1 MENKKICG
9 VILAAGLGKRMNS
22 SLPKVLHKILSKPMV
37 CYALDCLS
45 KISDIEKTVV
55 VISHHTEKVKDII
68 KSNSV
73 EFAYQE
79 KPLGTADA
87 LKSALSVIKDS
98 YDLILVVTGDTPL
111 IKSKTLESVI
121 DFHLQNK
128 NSLTVVTF
136 DASIPGAYGRIV
148 RVNDEISQIVELSDA
163 SEDIK
168 KITEVNSGFYVISS
182 SVLPLIEKIKA
193 NDKNGEFYLTDIVE
207 LSIKEGFKTA
217 AFKAADE
224 KEFFGINSR
233 QELLAAQKVLQ
244 REIAEHWLNNGVTIL
259 DTESVFIS
267 PEVTIGKDTFIYPN
281 VVLEG
286 NTHIGAN
293 CTIYP
298 GSRLLNVA
306 LEDDVVIKDSTV
318 IDASKILTGSVIGPF
333 AHIRPGSTIGPKGK
347 IGNFVE
353 VKNSTIGYNSKAS
366 HLTYIGD
373 SELGK
378 DINIGAG
385 TITCN
390 YDGKNKHKTVIKDGV
405 FVGSGT
411 QLVAPVTIN
420 KNAVIAAGS
429 TITKDVPEDALAV
442 ARTKQQHIDNWT
454 LIKQRT
460 KKD

>member
-1 MENKKICG
+1 MENKKICS
-9 VILAAGLGKRMNS
+9 VILAAGLGKRMHS
-22 SLPKVLHKILSKPMV
+22 SLPKVLHRILGKPMI
-37 CYALDCLS
+37 CYTADCLS
-45 KISDIEKTVV
+45 EISDIEKTVI
-55 VISHHTEKVKDII
+55 VISRLTETVKDFI
-68 KSNSV
+68 KKDSV

-111 IKSKTLESVI
+111 IKSKTLENVV
-121 DFHLQNK
+121 DFHLQNE
-128 NSLTVVTF
+128 NALTVVTF
-136 DASIPGAYGRIV
+136 NASVPGAYGRIL
-148 RVNDEISQIVELSDA
+148 RINNEISRIVELSDT
-163 SEDIK
+163 SNEVK
-168 KITEVNSGFYVISS
+168 KITEVNSGFYVISA
-182 SVLPLIEKIKA
+182 SVLPLIENIRR
-193 NDKNGEFYLTDIVE
+193 NEKNGEFYLTDIVE
-207 LSIKEGFKTA
+207 LSIKEGFKTEA
-217 AFKAADE
+217 LKAADE
-224 KEFFGINSR
+224 KEFWGINSR
-233 QELLAAQKVLQ
+233 QELLAAQRVLQ
-244 REIAEHWLNNGVTIL
+244 KDIAEYLLNNGVTIM
-259 DTESVFIS
+259 DPDSVFIS
-267 PEVTIGKDTFIYPN
+267 PDVTIGKDTFIYPN

-286 NTHIGAN
+286 NTNIGSN

-298 GSRLLNVA
+298 GTRLIDVV
-306 LEDDVVIKDSTV
+306 LEDDVVIKDSTL
-318 IDASKILTGSVIGPF
+318 IEDSKILTGSAIGPF

-378 DINIGAG
+378 DINVGAG

-390 YDGKNKHKTVIKDGV
+390 YDGIKKHKTVIKDGV

-442 ARTKQQHIDNWT
+442 ARAKQQHIDNWT
-454 LIKQRT
+454 LRKQPA
-460 KKD
+460 KKE